1 MIPSMAAG
9 VKDRPTVYARVF
21 LCDQG
26 CEGQMGLA
34 NKLEQGGSCEKGF
47 GRVQFFLLSLLVRDP
62 FLFCSRNSLLLYAFF
77 LLYLLDSSF

>member
-9 VKDRPTVYARVF
+9 VKDRLTVYARVF

-34 NKLEQGGSCEKGF
+34 NKLEQGGSCEKGS
-47 GRVQFFLLSLLVRDP
+47 GLVQFFSPPYLCSLVEIH
-62 FLFCSRNSLLLYAFF
+62 FF
-77 LLYLLDSSF
+77 GEIGRAHV